1 MFKDTQAYR
10 KCHRKFH
17 LNLDPGNFP
26 LNMNSPQKNA
36 QKLSYMDMPSEEKLY
51 INPNFVN
58 KKIKNKISNK
68 K

>member
-17 LNLDPGNFP
+17 LNLDPGN
-26 LNMNSPQKNA
+26 SSTAQSSKNA

-51 INPNFVN
+51 INLNFVN